1 MDLWCD
7 NIYVFFNR
15 FPKGSM
21 KNCPLSF
28 LSELRRLPN
37 LAFTQLPALA
47 SKPFMALGL
56 NGTLVFG
63 FYVGVEKCGV
73 ERWEVLN
80 TRCVFGGCMFVKVSL
95 FVFLFKNG
103 PGMYVSVFFESSK
116 ATIGRI
122 MAGILAGKLQ
132 GIVWHPRKRW
142 KHSATLGK
150 AKSSTTVD
158 GWNPKQPPGM
168 VETL

>member
-1 MDLWCD
+1 MITSIFSSIAFL
-7 NIYVFFNR
+7 FFL
-15 FPKGSM
+15 

-73 ERWEVLN
+73 ERWEVIN
-80 TRCVFGGCMFVKVSL
+80 TRCCFGKHVCVKVSVVVFLMGRGCMFL
-95 FVFLFKNG
+95 F
-103 PGMYVSVFFESSK
+103 FFGSPRK
-116 ATIGRI
+116 TRIGRI
-122 MAGILAGKLQ
+122 L
-132 GIVWHPRKRW
+132 
-142 KHSATLGK
+142 
-150 AKSSTTVD
+150 SS
-158 GWNPKQPPGM
+158 
-168 VETL
+168 